1 MQHVFILCYGPGVYG
16 EQMKSGALFMLFL
29 LLKFLQDKVR
39 EGKALFIHCKLQDSV
54 RVIPISI
61 CLKLT
66 FSVS

>member
-1 MQHVFILCYGPGVYG
+1 MYG

-29 LLKFLQDKVR
+29 LLKFLQDKMR
-39 EGKALFIHCKLQDSV
+39 EGKVLFIHCKLQDSV